1 MDITITNSISPEEY
15 LGLRQAVGWSVFPV
29 EQAES
34 GLQNSHVICFRDKE
48 KAVALGR
55 VIWDHGYSV
64 LISDVIVAPEYQGVL
79 GRWRPVFNSKALKKL
94 RKQFLALPLLLGRKL
109 MEAIMSYLR
118 SLLKPGYRIMI
129 SLMAAENKQGFYK
142 KFGFIERPSEFFGP
156 GMHQWIEY

>member
-1 MDITITNSISPEEY
+1 MDITITNSITTEEY

-29 EQAES
+29 EQAEA

-64 LISDVIVAPEYQGVL
+64 LISDVIVAPEYQGQ
-79 GRWRPVFNSKALKKL
+79 G
-94 RKQFLALPLLLGRKL
+94 LGRKL
-109 MEAIMSYLR
+109 MEAIMAYLR

-129 SLMAAENKQGFYK
+129 SLMAAENKQGCYK
-142 KFGFIERPSEFFGP
+142 KVGFIERPSELFGP

>member
-1 MDITITNSISPEEY
+1 MDITITNSISAEEY
-15 LGLRQAVGWSVFPV
+15 LGLRQAVGWSVFPL

-64 LISDVIVAPEYQGVL
+64 LISDVIVAPKYQGQ
-79 GRWRPVFNSKALKKL
+79 G
-94 RKQFLALPLLLGRKL
+94 LGRKL

-142 KFGFIERPSEFFGP
+142 KFGFIERPSELFGP

>member
-29 EQAES
+29 EQAEA

-64 LISDVIVAPEYQGVL
+64 LISDVIVAPEYQGQ
-79 GRWRPVFNSKALKKL
+79 G
-94 RKQFLALPLLLGRKL
+94 LGRKL
-109 MEAIMSYLR
+109 METIMAYLR

-142 KFGFIERPSEFFGP
+142 KFGFIERPSELFGP

>member
-1 MDITITNSISPEEY
+1 MDITITNTISPEEY
-15 LGLRQAVGWSVFPV
+15 LGLRQAVGWSVFPR

-55 VIWDHGYSV
+55 VIWDHGYSI
-64 LISDVIVAPEYQGVL
+64 LISDVIVTPEYQGQ
-79 GRWRPVFNSKALKKL
+79 G
-94 RKQFLALPLLLGRKL
+94 LGRKL
-109 MEAIMSYLR
+109 MEEIMSYIR

-142 KFGFIERPSEFFGP
+142 KFGFIERPSDLFGP
-156 GMHQWIEY
+156 GMHQWIEG

>member
-1 MDITITNSISPEEY
+1 MDITITNSITTEEY

-29 EQAES
+29 EQAEA

-55 VIWDHGYSV
+55 VIWDHGYSI
-64 LISDVIVAPEYQGVL
+64 LISDVIVAPEYQGR
-79 GRWRPVFNSKALKKL
+79 G
-94 RKQFLALPLLLGRKL
+94 LGRKL
-109 MEAIMSYLR
+109 MEAIMAYIR

-142 KFGFIERPSEFFGP
+142 KFGFIERPSDLFGP
-156 GMHQWIEY
+156 GMHQWIEG

>member
-1 MDITITNSISPEEY
+1 MTNRLFSFIIIYEDKTMDITITNTISPEEY
-15 LGLRQAVGWSVFPV
+15 LGLRQAVGWSVFPR

-55 VIWDHGYSV
+55 VIWDHGYSI
-64 LISDVIVAPEYQGVL
+64 LISDVIVTPEYQGQ
-79 GRWRPVFNSKALKKL
+79 G
-94 RKQFLALPLLLGRKL
+94 LGRKL
-109 MEAIMSYLR
+109 MEEIMSYIR

-142 KFGFIERPSEFFGP
+142 KFGFIERPSELFGP

>member
-1 MDITITNSISPEEY
+1 MTNRPFSFIIIFEEKTMDITITNTISPEEY
-15 LGLRQAVGWSVFPV
+15 LGLRQAVGWSVFPL

-48 KAVALGR
+48 KAIALGR
-55 VIWDHGYSV
+55 VIWDHGYSI
-64 LISDVIVAPEYQGVL
+64 LISDVIVAPEYQGK
-79 GRWRPVFNSKALKKL
+79 G
-94 RKQFLALPLLLGRKL
+94 LGRKL
-109 MEAIMSYLR
+109 MEEIMAYIR

-142 KFGFIERPSEFFGP
+142 KFGFIERPSDLFGP

>member
-1 MDITITNSISPEEY
+1 MTNRPFSFIIIFEDKTMDITITNSISAEEY
-15 LGLRQAVGWSVFPV
+15 LGLRQAVGWSVFPL

-64 LISDVIVAPEYQGVL
+64 LISDVIVSPEYQGQ
-79 GRWRPVFNSKALKKL
+79 G
-94 RKQFLALPLLLGRKL
+94 LGRKL

-142 KFGFIERPSEFFGP
+142 KFGFIERPSELFGP

>member
-1 MDITITNSISPEEY
+1 MTNRPFSFIIIFEEKTMDITITNSISPEEY

-29 EQAES
+29 EQAEA
-34 GLQNSHVICFRDKE
+34 GLQNSHVICFRNKE

-64 LISDVIVAPEYQGVL
+64 LISDVIVAPEYQGQ
-79 GRWRPVFNSKALKKL
+79 G
-94 RKQFLALPLLLGRKL
+94 LGRKL
-109 MEAIMSYLR
+109 MEAIMAYLR

-142 KFGFIERPSEFFGP
+142 KFGFIERPSELFGP

>member
-1 MDITITNSISPEEY
+1 MDITITNSISAEEY
-15 LGLRQAVGWSVFPV
+15 LGLRQAVGWSVFPL
-29 EQAES
+29 EQAEA
-34 GLQNSHVICFRDKE
+34 GLQNSHVICFRNKE

-64 LISDVIVAPEYQGVL
+64 LISDVIVAPEYQGQ
-79 GRWRPVFNSKALKKL
+79 G
-94 RKQFLALPLLLGRKL
+94 LGRKL

-142 KFGFIERPSEFFGP
+142 KFGFIERPSELFGP

>member
-1 MDITITNSISPEEY
+1 MDITITNSISTEEY

-29 EQAES
+29 EQAEA

-64 LISDVIVAPEYQGVL
+64 LIADVIVSPEYQGQGL
-79 GRWRPVFNSKALKKL
+79 GRR
-94 RKQFLALPLLLGRKL
+94 L
-109 MEAIMSYLR
+109 MEEIMAYIR

-142 KFGFIERPSEFFGP
+142 KFGFIERPSDIFGP

>member
-1 MDITITNSISPEEY
+1 MDITITNTISPEEY
-15 LGLRQAVGWSVFPV
+15 LGLRQAVGWSVFPL

-48 KAVALGR
+48 KAIALGR
-55 VIWDHGYSV
+55 VIWDHGYSI
-64 LISDVIVAPEYQGVL
+64 LISDVIVAPEYQGK
-79 GRWRPVFNSKALKKL
+79 G
-94 RKQFLALPLLLGRKL
+94 LGRKL
-109 MEAIMSYLR
+109 MEEIMAYIR

-142 KFGFIERPSEFFGP
+142 KFGFIERPSELFGP

>member
-1 MDITITNSISPEEY
+1 MDITITNSISAEEY

-29 EQAES
+29 EQAEA
-34 GLQNSHVICFRDKE
+34 GLQNSHVICFRNKE

-64 LISDVIVAPEYQGVL
+64 LISDVIVAPEYQGQ
-79 GRWRPVFNSKALKKL
+79 G
-94 RKQFLALPLLLGRKL
+94 LGRKL
-109 MEAIMSYLR
+109 MEAIMAYLR

-142 KFGFIERPSEFFGP
+142 KFGFIERPSELFGP

>member
-1 MDITITNSISPEEY
+1 MNITITNTITTEEY
-15 LGLRQAVGWSVFPV
+15 LGLRQAVGWSVFPA
-29 EQAES
+29 EQAED
-34 GLQNSHVICFRDKE
+34 GLQNSHVICFRDND

-55 VIWDHGYSV
+55 VIWDHGYAV
-64 LISDVIVAPEYQGVL
+64 LIADVIVAPEYQGK
-79 GRWRPVFNSKALKKL
+79 G
-94 RKQFLALPLLLGRKL
+94 LGRKL
-109 MEAIMSYLR
+109 MEAIMEYIR

>member
-15 LGLRQAVGWSVFPV
+15 LGLRQAVGWSVFPL

-48 KAVALGR
+48 KAVALGK

-64 LISDVIVAPEYQGVL
+64 LISDVIVAPEYQGQ
-79 GRWRPVFNSKALKKL
+79 G
-94 RKQFLALPLLLGRKL
+94 LGRKL

-142 KFGFIERPSEFFGP
+142 KFGFIERPSELFGP

>member
-1 MDITITNSISPEEY
+1 MDITITNTISPEEY
-15 LGLRQAVGWSVFPV
+15 LGLRQAVGWSVFPL

-48 KAVALGR
+48 KAIALGR
-55 VIWDHGYSV
+55 VIWDHGYSI
-64 LISDVIVAPEYQGVL
+64 LISDVIVAPEYQGR
-79 GRWRPVFNSKALKKL
+79 G
-94 RKQFLALPLLLGRKL
+94 LGRKL
-109 MEAIMSYLR
+109 MEAIMAYIR

-142 KFGFIERPSEFFGP
+142 KFGFIERPSELFEP

>member
-1 MDITITNSISPEEY
+1 MDITITNSISAEEY
-15 LGLRQAVGWSVFPV
+15 LGLRQAVGWSVFPL

-64 LISDVIVAPEYQGVL
+64 LISDVIVSPEYQGQ
-79 GRWRPVFNSKALKKL
+79 G
-94 RKQFLALPLLLGRKL
+94 LGRKL

-142 KFGFIERPSEFFGP
+142 KFGFIERPSELFGP

>member
-1 MDITITNSISPEEY
+1 MDITITNSISAEDY

-29 EQAES
+29 EQAEA
-34 GLQNSHVICFRDKE
+34 GLQNSHVICFRNKE

-64 LISDVIVAPEYQGVL
+64 LIADVIVAPEYQGQ
-79 GRWRPVFNSKALKKL
+79 G
-94 RKQFLALPLLLGRKL
+94 LGRKL
-109 MEAIMSYLR
+109 MEKIMSYIR

-142 KFGFIERPSEFFGP
+142 KFGFIERPSDLFGP

>member
-15 LGLRQAVGWSVFPV
+15 LGLRQAVGWSVFPL
-29 EQAES
+29 EQAEA

-64 LISDVIVAPEYQGVL
+64 LISDVIVAPEYQGQ
-79 GRWRPVFNSKALKKL
+79 G
-94 RKQFLALPLLLGRKL
+94 LGRKL

-142 KFGFIERPSEFFGP
+142 KFGFIERPSELFGP

>member
-1 MDITITNSISPEEY
+1 MTNRLFSFIIIFEDKTMDITITNTISPEEY
-15 LGLRQAVGWSVFPV
+15 LGLRQAVGWSVFPR

-55 VIWDHGYSV
+55 VIWDHGYSI
-64 LISDVIVAPEYQGVL
+64 LISDVIVTPEYQGQ
-79 GRWRPVFNSKALKKL
+79 G
-94 RKQFLALPLLLGRKL
+94 LGRKL
-109 MEAIMSYLR
+109 MEEIMSYIR

-142 KFGFIERPSEFFGP
+142 KFGFIERPSELFGP

>member
-1 MDITITNSISPEEY
+1 MTNRLFSFIIIYEDKTMDITITNTISPEEY
-15 LGLRQAVGWSVFPV
+15 LGLRQAVGWSVFPR

-48 KAVALGR
+48 KAIALGR
-55 VIWDHGYSV
+55 VIWDHGYSI
-64 LISDVIVAPEYQGVL
+64 LISDVIVTPEYQGQ
-79 GRWRPVFNSKALKKL
+79 G
-94 RKQFLALPLLLGRKL
+94 LGRKL
-109 MEAIMSYLR
+109 MEEIMSYIR

-142 KFGFIERPSEFFGP
+142 KFGFIERPSELFGP

>member
-1 MDITITNSISPEEY
+1 MDITITNSISAEEY
-15 LGLRQAVGWSVFPV
+15 LGLRQAVGWSVFPL

-64 LISDVIVAPEYQGVL
+64 LISDVIVAPEYQGQ
-79 GRWRPVFNSKALKKL
+79 G
-94 RKQFLALPLLLGRKL
+94 LGRKL
-109 MEAIMSYLR
+109 MEAIMAYLR

-142 KFGFIERPSEFFGP
+142 KFGFIERPSELFGP

>member
-1 MDITITNSISPEEY
+1 MDITITNSISAEEY

-29 EQAES
+29 EQAEA

-64 LISDVIVAPEYQGVL
+64 LISDVIVAPEYQGQ
-79 GRWRPVFNSKALKKL
+79 G
-94 RKQFLALPLLLGRKL
+94 LGRKL

-142 KFGFIERPSEFFGP
+142 KFGFIERPSELFGP

>member
-1 MDITITNSISPEEY
+1 MDITITNSISPKEY
-15 LGLRQAVGWSVFPV
+15 LGLRQAVGWSVFPL
-29 EQAES
+29 EQAEA

-64 LISDVIVAPEYQGVL
+64 LISDVIVAPEYQGQ
-79 GRWRPVFNSKALKKL
+79 G
-94 RKQFLALPLLLGRKL
+94 LGRKL
-109 MEAIMSYLR
+109 MEEIMSYIR

-142 KFGFIERPSEFFGP
+142 KFGFIERPSELFGP

>member
-1 MDITITNSISPEEY
+1 MDITITNTISPEEY
-15 LGLRQAVGWSVFPV
+15 LGLRQAVGWSVFPR

-64 LISDVIVAPEYQGVL
+64 LISDVIVAPEYQGQ
-79 GRWRPVFNSKALKKL
+79 G
-94 RKQFLALPLLLGRKL
+94 LGRKL

-142 KFGFIERPSEFFGP
+142 KFGFIERPSELFGP

>member
-1 MDITITNSISPEEY
+1 MTNRPFSFIIIFEEKTMDITITNTISPEEY
-15 LGLRQAVGWSVFPV
+15 LGLRQAVGWSVFPR

-48 KAVALGR
+48 KAIALGR
-55 VIWDHGYSV
+55 VIWDHGYSI
-64 LISDVIVAPEYQGVL
+64 LISDVIVAPEYQGK
-79 GRWRPVFNSKALKKL
+79 G
-94 RKQFLALPLLLGRKL
+94 LGRKL
-109 MEAIMSYLR
+109 MEEIMAYIR

-142 KFGFIERPSEFFGP
+142 KFGFIERPSELFGP